1 MCFEKPHFMLLFET
15 HVASEHHRHTITD
28 TRREDNSWS

>member
-1 MCFEKPHFMLLFET
+1 MLLFET
-15 HVASEHHRHTITD
+15 HVASEHHRRTITD